1 MKKEM
6 EIESMSNEG
15 VLQELKAKG
24 LPTFGTQQE
33 RKDRLKKA
41 LGKFILSLLQA
52 FKQLLLD
59 RIKVTTFRSKKNQI
73 CQVFKRRNQMQ
84 LRILKGN
91 SNETDEFRLAR
102 QREERRKQM
111 EEKKIQKLERDKIN
125 QAVGRNVDVDF
136 DIMME
141 KFRLNPHEIKPHLPS
156 EGMRICLC
164 VRKRPIF

>member
-1 MKKEM
+1 
-6 EIESMSNEG
+6 
-15 VLQELKAKG
+15 
-24 LPTFGTQQE
+24 
-33 RKDRLKKA
+33 
-41 LGKFILSLLQA
+41 
-52 FKQLLLD
+52 
-59 RIKVTTFRSKKNQI
+59 
-73 CQVFKRRNQMQ
+73 MQ